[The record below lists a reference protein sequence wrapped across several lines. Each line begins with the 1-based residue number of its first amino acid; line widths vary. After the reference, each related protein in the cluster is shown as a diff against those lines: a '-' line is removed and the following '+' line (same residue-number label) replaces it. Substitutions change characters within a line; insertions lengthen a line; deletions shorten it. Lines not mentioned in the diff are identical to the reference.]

1 MHERELEAERLKV
14 LEAKEQ
20 LTEAEENLELQKVL
34 YDYGSI
40 PRVELERAEQ
50 AVETAKRRITQSEWE
65 LELLLARHEAESA
78 AILKKIAIS
87 EEKLAKA
94 QEKMDGFLVT
104 ANLPAAFCP

>member
-40 PRVELERAEQ
+40 PVELKGRS
-50 AVETAKRRITQSEWE
+50 RR
-65 LELLLARHEAESA
+65 
-78 AILKKIAIS
+78 
-87 EEKLAKA
+87 
-94 QEKMDGFLVT
+94 
-104 ANLPAAFCP
+104 